1 MQATNSSN
9 DLVVWYFAKLRFSFF
24 FFLVHFCFGFSLNF
38 NPEVPGVGLGK
49 LLIQSKFL
57 LNLDTFDKSSVGFLC
72 QKAIYSETL
81 SPRGEKPVNYVSL
94 VN

>member
-1 MQATNSSN
+1 MILCKTQI
-9 DLVVWYFAKLRFSFF
+9 FF

-57 LNLDTFDKSSVGFLC
+57 LNLDTFDKSSIGFLC